1 MEDYIDYLMDVGYY
15 DEAATLLAKAVNR
28 DNFESR
34 QVLLV
39 LENLR
44 YLRSYREKQNINCGC
59 SCVS

>member
-44 YLRSYREKQNINCGC
+44 VLTQL
-59 SCVS
+59 